1 MCKPDN
7 ELSSTDTRLDL
18 MCKPD
23 NELGSPDTRLDL
35 SGCGDNIMI
44 RLVGVRVSFFFWLFV
59 YLRRQTQFY
68 NVYTM
73 GNYIYSMKILDG
85 YIYNG
90 SIGLVAWP
98 RFGAKN
104 WKLSAKPCIARSL
117 SALRYVREVNFR
129 P

>member
-7 ELSSTDTRLDL
+7 
-18 MCKPD
+18 K
-23 NELGSPDTRLDL
+23 LGSPDTRLDL
-35 SGCGDNIMI
+35 SGCKDNIMI
-44 RLVGVRVSFFFWLFV
+44 RLVGGQVRVFFFGCLCM

-68 NVYTM
+68 NVYAM

-98 RFGAKN
+98 
-104 WKLSAKPCIARSL
+104 
-117 SALRYVREVNFR
+117 
-129 P
+129 